1 MTTPTVATTTAALLV
16 NDDRHYLLHL
26 RDANKNIACA
36 GQWSLPGGHPEPG
49 ESLDDTISRELLEE
63 ADLRVPGLTP
73 LVVIEDTDADDRPTS
88 RVQVYVGTWNG
99 DPAQLPLTEGIM
111 LRWTDP
117 EQIPY
122 LTMDPGTTAVIR
134 HHQQL
139 ERGPGHG
146 QGQGQG
152 RQGPHA
158 RARGDGHLPV
168 LRMRSASTST
178 STSTSTKTVP
188 NVIGV
193 HLYLER
199 DGEILLGLRHPDSA
213 YAPLEHHF
221 LAGHCERE
229 SAVDCLVREAWEEAG
244 LVIKGEDVDLV
255 HVVHLVDAPGAPPR
269 LQLVFRAR
277 RWQGEPELREPDK
290 CVSWGWWPVDALPEP
305 TVRYTRAAL
314 DGIRHGRLYTEL
326 GWSTRLAHGAAV
338 GTAPA
343 GVDAAAD
350 VRGPADP
357 CHAPEGEV

>member
-1 MTTPTVATTTAALLV
+1 MTTPAVTTTTAALLV
-16 NDDRHYLLHL
+16 NDERHYLLHL
-26 RDANKNIACA
+26 RDANKNIGRA

-49 ESLDDTISRELLEE
+49 EPLDATITRELLEE

-73 LVVIEDTDADDRPTS
+73 LAVIEDTDADDRPTG
-88 RVQVYVGTWNG
+88 RVLVYVGTWNG

-117 EQIPY
+117 EQIPC

-139 ERGPGHG
+139 EQGPGRQPG
-146 QGQGQG
+146 QR
-152 RQGPHA
+152 RQGP
-158 RARGDGHLPV
+158 RARERGAGRLPV
-168 LRMRSASTST
+168 LRMRSTG
-178 STSTSTKTVP
+178 TKTVP

-199 DGEILLGLRHPDSA
+199 DGEVLLGLRHPDSA

-229 SAVDCLVREAWEEAG
+229 SAVACLVREAWEEAG
-244 LVIKGEDVDLV
+244 LVIRAEDVDLV

-269 LQLVFRAR
+269 LQLVFRAGR
-277 RWQGEPELREPDK
+277 RQGEPQLREPDK

-305 TVRYTRAAL
+305 TVGYTRAAI
-314 DGIRHGRLYTEL
+314 DAIRHGRPYTEL
-326 GWSTRLAHGAAV
+326 GW
-338 GTAPA
+338 GTQPQT
-343 GVDAAAD
+343 DAAQPS
-350 VRGPADP
+350 R
-357 CHAPEGEV
+357 APEGEG

>member
-1 MTTPTVATTTAALLV
+1 MTGPAVATTTAALLV

-49 ESLDDTISRELLEE
+49 ESLDDAISRELLEE
-63 ADLRVPGLTP
+63 AGLRVPGLAP
-73 LVVIEDTDADDRPTS
+73 LAVIENTDADDRPTS
-88 RVQVYVGTWNG
+88 RVRVYAGTWNG
-99 DPAQLPLTEGIM
+99 DPARLPLTEGIM
-111 LRWTDP
+111 LRWTAP

-122 LTMDPGTTAVIR
+122 LTVDAGTTAVTR
-134 HHQQL
+134 HHQQR
-139 ERGPGHG
+139 EPG
-146 QGQGQG
+146 QGQRGL
-152 RQGPHA
+152 RA
-158 RARGDGHLPV
+158 RAGARIDGQLPLLRVRG
-168 LRMRSASTST
+168 
-178 STSTSTKTVP
+178 TSTKTVP

-199 DGEILLGLRHPDSA
+199 AGEILLGLRHPDSA

-244 LVIKGEDVDLV
+244 LVIKAEDVDLV

-277 RWQGEPELREPDK
+277 RWQGEPQLREPDK

-305 TVRYTRAAL
+305 TVGYTRAAV

-326 GWSTRLAHGAAV
+326 GW
-338 GTAPA
+338 GTP
-343 GVDAAAD
+343 
-350 VRGPADP
+350 PT
-357 CHAPEGEV
+357 